1 MGWLL
6 SLTLQSAQEEEN
18 LEVLHILLTISLDL
32 PVICLVNNKA
42 VNDRTK
48 EGKGPE

>member
-1 MGWLL
+1 M
-6 SLTLQSAQEEEN
+6 LQSAQEEEN
-18 LEVLHILLTISLDL
+18 LEVLHIPTISLDL
-32 PVICLVNNKA
+32 LVICLVNNKA

>member
-1 MGWLL
+1 M
-6 SLTLQSAQEEEN
+6 LQSAQEEEN
-18 LEVLHILLTISLDL
+18 LEVLHKLTISLDL